1 MKKIVKFVVV
11 GIMFVSLLS
20 FAGCANADSTKLE
33 TVRVVDMVGDK
44 VVVPK
49 NPQKVACVSRTTFD
63 LLIAYGLGHCIDGA
77 YDGTL
82 NNPWVSL
89 IYPDAKKH
97 YAYGYNDS
105 YETFVARDID
115 LVLAPEQYIAEG
127 LREHG
132 INAITVSL
140 YGNPTFDNY
149 VTYFS
154 NLVTQIWDDIDVK
167 AKAEAWNKKVET
179 AIEEIQTELSS
190 HYVEKKVL
198 FYVRGDKDNGVGYTD
213 TEGSFTEYAYRILG
227 FDYVGTTL
235 ETNKP
240 SQEEVI
246 AANPDVFVCGG
257 IYQNINIEK
266 LHQEPYSNLDA
277 VKNNQIFNIPI
288 GLTAFEQLSAM
299 TPIFFYD
306 QANKIYPEYFN
317 YDIPTMVKDTIKEY
331 FGTELTDAQVSYM
344 LQGLDAEGNSLV
356 I

>member
-1 MKKIVKFVVV
+1 MKKIVKLLVVV
-11 GIMFVSLLS
+11 IMFVSLLS

-154 NLVTQIWDDIDVK
+154 NLVTQIWDDVDVK

-190 HYVEKKVL
+190 HYIEKKVL